1 MYLKDHLLNYKELYL
16 IIFSWPLL
24 GFVLPS
30 ILVVVWS
37 IVSFFLILRMGDF
50 TKVFIAFVYTL
61 LFSDSYLK
69 PLAFAST
76 AKIGMVLILFTFI
89 VTNIKDFKVF
99 KNQVFIYFLP
109 FIVLAL
115 FASFWSDQLVTSF
128 QKSIS
133 YGIIFFTAPLIFQK
147 AYKDNKSFDQDV
159 VSAYTIFL
167 FVGVAL
173 WLINPFEA
181 TLAGRFRGLMGN
193 PNGMGTLLTM
203 LGIFVYVLYQKG
215 KNLQNLDKKS
225 WYLFLGLFI
234 VNLYL
239 CGSRTALFSL
249 LMFLGFTRIRYFSN
263 IGSLVIFIALVASS
277 NYILTNLP
285 FIVLSLG
292 LEEYLRIETM
302 AEGSGRF
309 IAWNF
314 AWEQIQNN
322 FFLGG
327 GFGFTEAIYKEY
339 FHYLSQLGHQGNAHN
354 SYLTLWLD
362 TGLVGV
368 LLFLLG
374 ILRSM
379 FGTASKVPYAMAAMY
394 TVIVSANFES
404 WLAASLNPFT
414 ILFIVSL
421 TLMMK
426 EEAPADVD
434 NSAEMALKK
443 SDE

>member
-1 MYLKDHLLNYKELYL
+1 MYFKDHLLNYKELYL
-16 IIFSWPLL
+16 IILSWPLL
-24 GFVLPS
+24 GFALPS
-30 ILVVVWS
+30 LAVVVWS
-37 IVSFFLILRMGDF
+37 IISFVLILKLGDL
-50 TKVFIAFVYTL
+50 TKVLIAFAYTL
-61 LFSDSYLK
+61 LFSDSYLN
-69 PLAFAST
+69 PLAFASS
-76 AKIGMVLILFTFI
+76 AKIGMILILFI
-89 VTNIKDFKVF
+89 YVVTNLKEFKVF
-99 KNQVFIYFLP
+99 NNKIFIYFLP
-109 FIVLAL
+109 FLVLAL
-115 FASFWSDQLVTSF
+115 FASFWSDQLLTSF

-147 AYKDNKSFDQDV
+147 AYSDNKSFDQDLV
-159 VSAYTIFL
+159 AAYTIFL
-167 FVGVAL
+167 FIGLVTWIL
-173 WLINPFEA
+173 NPYDA

-193 PNGMGTLLTM
+193 PNGMGTLLTI

-215 KNLQNLDKKS
+215 ENLRNLDKKS
-225 WYLFLGLFI
+225 WYIFLGLFI

-239 CGSRTALFSL
+239 CGSRTALLSV
-249 LMFLGFTRIRYFSN
+249 LMFLGFTRIRDFSN
-263 IGSLVIFIALVASS
+263 LGSLVIFIALVASS
-277 NYILTNLP
+277 NYILANLP

-292 LEEYLRIETM
+292 LEEYLRIETI

-322 FFLGG
+322 FFFGG

-426 EEAPADVD
+426 EEAPA
-434 NSAEMALKK
+434 NAENGAEIALKN
-443 SDE
+443 SNE